1 MIFLSLWKCAEQK
14 WQKPTSSTLM
24 LATPSRYFQHNI
36 RMPCKCFLTLVLI
49 RIMRSKMRV
58 LTTINKHT
66 TLKILRHKPMILIL
80 STRNTG
86 SINKTESDSP
96 IDTRIEITLA
106 SYQVLVL
113 FSFTQCPNSGK
124 ATRTKVLRKF
134 CRNILKKDHAE
145 SSSPHL
151 HYLTHWQLLR
161 NSQSLPSSLIS
172 LLPPNRKS
180 SKF

>member
-1 MIFLSLWKCAEQK
+1 
-14 WQKPTSSTLM
+14 M

-49 RIMRSKMRV
+49 RIMRSKTRV

-66 TLKILRHKPMILIL
+66 SLKILRHKPMILIHC
-80 STRNTG
+80 TRNTG
-86 SINKTESDSP
+86 STNKTEPDSP
-96 IDTRIEITLA
+96 IDTRIEITQA

-161 NSQSLPSSLIS
+161 NSRSLPTSLIS
-172 LLPPNRKS
+172 LLPPNRKL